1 MTSFGIVF
9 YHSNLSTVGA
19 QGGRTPVNTIVNKSV
34 GLLFLDLLSAL
45 NEQKL
50 VSRSSAA
57 HFYEDFLFD
66 ARGLP
71 VLFN

>member
-1 MTSFGIVF
+1 MTTFGIAF
-9 YHSNLSTVGA
+9 YQFNLSTA
-19 QGGRTPVNTIVNKSV
+19 RASVNTVANKSV

-57 HFYEDFLFD
+57 HFYDDFLFD
-66 ARGLP
+66 TRRLP